1 MSCSVPLMVKS
12 KPKDGDK
19 IMSCLLMSHLSGG
32 LNEDF
37 LMRVA
42 GPHTQWLSANLL

>member
-12 KPKDGDK
+12 KPKDGDN
-19 IMSCLLMSHLSGG
+19 IMSCLLMSHPSGG

-37 LMRVA
+37 LMRVGA
-42 GPHTQWLSANLL
+42 SYSMAFS